1 MLRANV
7 RRKKQPMKHPPDEP
21 GAPTHWHDQYDVVQ
35 TLGNC
40 HATVGNDAEAQHH
53 FAQAA
58 SLEPDEP
65 APYVGLGVLALQNDK
80 LDDAEVAFRV
90 ACRLNT
96 QCSRAYAGL
105 AMVAQRRQDLK
116 GAFGYYLKSLEL
128 DTDNLIALLGL
139 FQTSC
144 EMGSFSQVTR
154 YLELY
159 LSAHPDDTS
168 VMFSLAALYLK
179 DGLLD
184 KSRTVLLAMLTR
196 DPHNTDA
203 QDLLEEVEH
212 DLAQTEQPL
221 AVLPRACPARRM
233 PA

>member
-1 MLRANV
+1 MNHTPEDTVLPSR
-7 RRKKQPMKHPPDEP
+7 
-21 GAPTHWHDQYDVVQ
+21 WHDEYDIVQ

-65 APYVGLGVLALQNDK
+65 EPYVGLGVLALQNDK
-80 LDDAEVAFRV
+80 LEDAEVAFRV

-105 AMVAQRRQDLK
+105 AMVAQRRQDFK
-116 GAFGYYLKSLEL
+116 GAFAYYLKSLEL

-144 EMGSFSQVTR
+144 EMGTFSQITR

-159 LSAHPDDTS
+159 LLAHPDDTS
-168 VMFSLAALYLK
+168 VMFSLAALHLK

-184 KSRTVLLAMLTR
+184 ESKRVLLSLLAQ
-196 DPHNTDA
+196 DPLNTDA

-221 AVLPRACPARRM
+221 AVLPRACPAQRM

>member
-1 MLRANV
+1 MN
-7 RRKKQPMKHPPDEP
+7 HPSDDAVVPSQRHDE
-21 GAPTHWHDQYDVVQ
+21 YDIVQ

-80 LDDAEVAFRV
+80 LEDAEVAFRV

-139 FQTSC
+139 FQISC
-144 EMGSFSQVTR
+144 EMGSFSQITR
-154 YLELY
+154 YLEFY

-184 KSRTVLLAMLTR
+184 ESRTVLLSILTR
-196 DPHNTDA
+196 DPLNTDA

-221 AVLPRACPARRM
+221 AVLPRACPAERM
-233 PA
+233 PT

>member
-1 MLRANV
+1 MD
-7 RRKKQPMKHPPDEP
+7 MKHLPDDTVVSRQQRDE
-21 GAPTHWHDQYDVVQ
+21 YEVVQ
-35 TLGNC
+35 TLGDC

-65 APYVGLGVLALQNDK
+65 APYVGLGVLALQNNK

-96 QCSRAYAGL
+96 QCSQAYAGL

-116 GAFGYYLKSLEL
+116 SAFDYYLKSLEC
-128 DTDNLIALLGL
+128 DTDNLTALLGL

-184 KSRTVLLAMLTR
+184 ESRTALLSLLTR
-196 DPHNTDA
+196 DPLHSDA

-221 AVLPRACPARRM
+221 AVLPRACPAQRM

>member
-1 MLRANV
+1 MLPSR
-7 RRKKQPMKHPPDEP
+7 
-21 GAPTHWHDQYDVVQ
+21 WHDEYDIVQ

-80 LDDAEVAFRV
+80 LEDAEVAFRV

-116 GAFGYYLKSLEL
+116 GAFAYYLKSLEL

-144 EMGSFSQVTR
+144 EMGSFSQITR
-154 YLELY
+154 YLKFY
-159 LSAHPDDTS
+159 LSSHPDDTS
-168 VMFSLAALYLK
+168 VMFSLAALHLK

-184 KSRTVLLAMLTR
+184 ESKRVLLSLLAQ
-196 DPHNTDA
+196 DPLNTDA

-221 AVLPRACPARRM
+221 AVLPRACPAQRM

>member
-1 MLRANV
+1 
-7 RRKKQPMKHPPDEP
+7 MKHTPNEPVAPPQ
-21 GAPTHWHDQYDVVQ
+21 WHDQYDVVQ
-35 TLGNC
+35 MLGNC
-40 HATVGNDAEAQHH
+40 HATVGNDVQAQHH

-65 APYVGLGVLALQNDK
+65 APYVGLGVLALQDDK

-116 GAFGYYLKSLEL
+116 GAFAYYLKSLEL

-139 FQTSC
+139 FQTSS

-159 LSAHPDDTS
+159 LCAHPDDTS

-184 KSRTVLLAMLTR
+184 KSRTGLLAILTR

-221 AVLPRACPARRM
+221 AVLPRACPAPRI
-233 PA
+233 PV